1 MCLCLCPLRE
11 RRKRTAYTFWIHWS
25 RRAFRPGRRGQARD
39 RCRREWRALWLSSPG
54 RPYASSR
61 SPAFRYWSRS
71 SWWRA
76 SLSPCG
82 RSESE
87 SVFSSVIIP
96 FFLMHIKMWNVRN
109 TFGLRL
115 QTHRI
120 LFCNFYQMLVPFSS
134 NQGAILW
141 TFWVKS
147 PIIPRKPSSFLP

>member
-87 SVFSSVIIP
+87 SVFSSVYSREEEEEEEERKTEEENQKNERDSEFEP
-96 FFLMHIKMWNVRN
+96 GTEKFRSSWQRLGSNLNWTGKPLFKR
-109 TFGLRL
+109 FGGSGLG
-115 QTHRI
+115 
-120 LFCNFYQMLVPFSS
+120 FS
-134 NQGAILW
+134 L
-141 TFWVKS
+141 
-147 PIIPRKPSSFLP
+147 